1 MIAGLAP
8 LLHQSYHRGMS
19 QTVSVHL
26 LPKLFE
32 PDQLHGGCAVVI
44 DVLRASTTII
54 HALAA
59 GAKSVIPCEEV
70 DEAKQLAANHSP
82 DERLLGGERDGV
94 RIDGFD
100 LDNSPLAY
108 TTDVV
113 AGKTILFTSTNGTRA
128 LARARAK
135 MATPILIGSFVNL
148 QAIVDQ
154 LNNQQRSVHL
164 VCAGTCGEITSE
176 DVLFAGAVATA
187 LQETTFQSG
196 NDEAD
201 IAGGFFQRHTNS
213 GETLFDAICRSTG
226 GRNLIKSGFDADI
239 HRAAHVNRFDIVP
252 HYNSQENKI
261 TTTV

>member
-1 MIAGLAP
+1 
-8 LLHQSYHRGMS
+8 MS
-19 QTVSVHL
+19 QTVSVYL

-32 PDQLHGGCAVVI
+32 PDQLRGGCAVVI

-59 GAKSVIPCEEV
+59 GAKAVIPCEEI

-94 RIDGFD
+94 RIEGFD

-108 TTDVV
+108 TAEAV
-113 AGKTILFTSTNGTRA
+113 AGKTIIFTSTNGTRA
-128 LARARAK
+128 LARANLAE
-135 MATPILIGSFVNL
+135 PILIGSFVNIR
-148 QAIVDQ
+148 ATIDQ
-154 LNNQQRSVHL
+154 LINEQRPVHL

-187 LQETTFQSG
+187 LKEENFQPG

-201 IAGGFFQRHTNS
+201 IAGGFFQRHTGS
-213 GETLFDAICRSTG
+213 SESLFDALCKSTG
-226 GRNLIKSGFDADI
+226 GNNLLQAGFDADI
-239 HRAAHVNRFDIVP
+239 RRAADMNRFDIVP
-252 HYNSQENKI
+252 QYNSHENTI
-261 TTTV
+261 TISV

>member
-8 LLHQSYHRGMS
+8 LLYQSYHRGMS

-32 PDQLHGGCAVVI
+32 PDQLRGGCAVVI

-59 GAKSVIPCEEV
+59 GAKAVIPCEEV
-70 DEAKQLAANHSP
+70 DEAKRLAANHSP
-82 DERLLGGERDGV
+82 DECLLGGERDGL

-108 TTDVV
+108 TTEVV
-113 AGKTILFTSTNGTRA
+113 TGKTIIFTTTNGTRA
-128 LARARAK
+128 LARANLAE
-135 MATPILIGSFVNL
+135 PILIGSFVNM
-148 QAIVDQ
+148 QAIIDQ
-154 LNNQQRSVHL
+154 LNNWQQPVHL

-187 LQETTFQSG
+187 LQETNFQSG
-196 NDEAD
+196 NDETD
-201 IAGGFFQRHTNS
+201 IAAGFFQRHTNS
-213 GETLFDAICRSTG
+213 GETLCNAICRSTG
-226 GRNLIKSGFDADI
+226 GRNLIKSGFESDI
-239 HRAAHVNRFDIVP
+239 HRAADVNRFDIVP
-252 HYNSQENKI
+252 KYNSHENTI